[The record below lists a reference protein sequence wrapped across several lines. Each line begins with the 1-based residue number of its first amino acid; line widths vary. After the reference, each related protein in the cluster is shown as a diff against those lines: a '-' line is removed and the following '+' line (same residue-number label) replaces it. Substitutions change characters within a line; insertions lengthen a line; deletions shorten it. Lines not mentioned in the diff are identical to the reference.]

1 MDNDNILYWTDKEKA
16 DKSIAEAME
25 KTDFDVS
32 VWKSIKEA
40 IKELIENLWKKFSR
54 KIDKKGKTCEE
65 DKIE

>member
-40 IKELIENLWKKFSR
+40 IKELIENLWKKFSS
-54 KIDKKGKTCEE
+54 KFGKKGKKE
-65 DKIE
+65 KIDNK

>member
-40 IKELIENLWKKFSR
+40 VKELIENLWKKFSS
-54 KIDKKGKTCEE
+54 KFGKKGKTCEE
-65 DKIE
+65 DKK